1 MSAVTLL
8 QEVRS
13 RSVRRVVERGMRDID
28 IRNLTGTF
36 LIAVP
41 SLKDPNFERTVVL
54 ICDHTRDGA
63 FGLVINRI
71 LLNSFVPLHG
81 GLHIKEYTRDMPV
94 FYGGPVK
101 PEKGYIVYSSS
112 DIYYPSMKIKDD
124 LSLTAAKEILIDIA
138 AGKGPEMFLFTL
150 GFAGWSPGQLEYE
163 IMTDSWLVAPASN
176 GVIFDTPVNE
186 RWKAAA
192 ELIGVDLTRVFC
204 RHGLV

>member
-1 MSAVTLL
+1 
-8 QEVRS
+8 
-13 RSVRRVVERGMRDID
+13 MRDLD

-81 GLHIKEYTRDMPV
+81 GLHIKEYTRDLPV

-101 PEKGYIVYSSS
+101 PEQGYIVYSSS
-112 DIYYPSMKIKDD
+112 DIHYPSMKIKDD
-124 LSLTAAKEILIDIA
+124 LALTAAREILIDIA
-138 AGKGPEMFLFTL
+138 AGKGPKKVLFTL

-163 IMTDSWLVAPASN
+163 IMTDSWLVSPASN
-176 GVIFDTPVNE
+176 RIIFDTPVNE

-204 RHGLV
+204 RHGIV